1 MIIADNAKR
10 AAAAIKAAANVTAL
24 VELLLSESLAI
35 KWKLN

>member
-10 AAAAIKAAANVTAL
+10 AATAIKATTNVTIL